1 MNSQIII
8 RGTAIAIAGIAAS
21 IFAAKEFIG
30 DPSQPQPQSQAQTQ
44 STPQSANG
52 TVVGASLIGAGSSVA
67 KDEGATPAASSAEP
81 DLPLNI
87 DTATT
92 ESPTTESADST
103 KPELLLG
110 ALEPDL
116 RGDTALR
123 LDADFRPE
131 LALAEASL
139 NDYDE
144 HHADCTTN
152 ITLEASV
159 DALLNMRLSAPCN
172 ASQRVVISHGD
183 LAFSA
188 YTDEDGAF
196 SAYIPALAEDA
207 SVDAIL
213 EDGALLQAS
222 ATVPDVSLHHR
233 VIVQWTGDFGLSLHA
248 FHQGAAY
255 GTSGHIHASRPFDP
269 DLQEA
274 FVISLGETHGPD
286 AMMAHIYSVP
296 VAMLGQSRVEL
307 EAAHDFRSCG
317 KDLSAYV
324 LQSDG
329 GQTAGLKELS
339 LAMPD
344 CGPDQGVAVIAL
356 PFEHA
361 QHALPLDV
369 QDTPLLIAAG
379 QD

>member
-30 DPSQPQPQSQAQTQ
+30 DTSQPQPRTQAQTQ
-44 STPQSANG
+44 STPQNTNG

-67 KDEGATPAASSAEP
+67 KEDSAIPAASLAEPALPLTDDTAITKTTGSAEP
-81 DLPLNI
+81 
-87 DTATT
+87 A
-92 ESPTTESADST
+92 E
-103 KPELLLG
+103 PELMLG

-116 RGDTALR
+116 RSDTALR
-123 LDADFRPE
+123 VDADFRPE
-131 LALAEASL
+131 LALAEA
-139 NDYDE
+139 NIGE
-144 HHADCTTN
+144 HHVDCTAN
-152 ITLEASV
+152 ITLQASV
-159 DALLNMRLSAPCN
+159 DALLNMRLTAPCN

-196 SAYIPALAEDA
+196 SAYIPALSEDA
-207 SVDAIL
+207 NVDAFL
-213 EDGALLQAS
+213 EDGTLLQAS
-222 ATVPDVSLHHR
+222 ATVPDVVLHHR

-248 FHQGAAY
+248 FHQDAAY

-274 FVISLGETHGPD
+274 FVIGLGETHGPES
-286 AMMAHIYSVP
+286 MLAHIYSVP
-296 VAMLGQSRVEL
+296 VAMLGQARVEL
-307 EAAHDFRSCG
+307 EATHDFRSCG

-344 CGPDQGVAVIAL
+344 CGPDQEGVAVIAL

-361 QHALPLDV
+361 QHAQSLNL
-369 QDTPLLIAAG
+369 QDTPLQLAAG

>member
-30 DPSQPQPQSQAQTQ
+30 DPSQPQPQAQTQ

-52 TVVGASLIGAGSSVA
+52 TVVGASLIGAGSSIA
-67 KDEGATPAASSAEP
+67 KDEGAIPAASLAEP

-92 ESPTTESADST
+92 ESADSA
-103 KPELLLG
+103 KPELILG

-116 RGDTALR
+116 RGDNALR

-139 NDYDE
+139 DEYDE
-144 HHADCTTN
+144 HHADCSAN
-152 ITLEASV
+152 IALEASV

-207 SVDAIL
+207 SVDAFL
-213 EDGALLQAS
+213 EDGTLLQAS
-222 ATVPDVSLHHR
+222 TTVPDVTLHHR

-248 FHQGAAY
+248 FHQDAAY
-255 GTSGHIHASRPFDP
+255 GSSGHIHASRPFDP

-361 QHALPLDV
+361 QHALPLDL
-369 QDTPLLIAAG
+369 QDTALLMAAG